1 MSSSVAT
8 ASFHPPSPLYTPLH
22 LPILGTGTDV
32 LIHDKG
38 KKKKTL
44 DFFSFSPNLE

>member
-38 KKKKTL
+38 KKNNFGL
-44 DFFSFSPNLE
+44 LFLLS